1 MGFARIQSVL
11 ATPTKT
17 HTISVEAD
25 VDRGLYAFSIV
36 GIPDQA
42 IEESKDRVL
51 SALKHSGFTSPKTKH
66 QKVTVSLSPAHLK
79 KEGAH
84 FDVPIAIAFIIAS
97 EQLKISKSIDLT
109 KIFFIGEL
117 ALDGTIQ
124 KVKGVFPSL
133 LHAMREGIT
142 RVYIPRS
149 NESESTSI
157 EGVEIY
163 AVKKLSDIT
172 DHLKGTLVL
181 EPVYNSLVE
190 ETAESIH
197 TDFAH
202 VHGQETAKRALL
214 IAAAGGH
221 NIAMYGPP
229 GTGKTMLARA
239 FHGILPKL
247 SQEDAFEVT
256 SLYSASGLLAGG
268 IQYTVP
274 FRAPHH
280 TTSHV
285 ALIGGGAI
293 PRPGEV
299 TLAHRGV
306 LFLDEFPEFERRS
319 IESLRQPLEDGVVH
333 IARARGHETY
343 PAQFLLIAA
352 LNPCPCGF
360 RGSMHKDCV
369 CKETDI
375 ARYARKISGPIVD
388 RIDLWVSVE
397 HVSYDT
403 LNQNTEGNKTSRE
416 YKEDIVQARA
426 YGHARNTTIGKYNN
440 HELSSKEIQEIGNIS
455 KEALAIATKSAEKLT
470 LSPRAYFK
478 VLKVARTIAD
488 LEQSSSVL
496 AAHIL
501 EALQYRKQEEK

>member
-1 MGFARIQSVL
+1 MGFARIFSTL

-25 VDRGLYAFSIV
+25 VDRGLYNFSIV

-84 FDVPIAIAFIIAS
+84 FDVPIAIAYILAS
-97 EQLKISKSIDLT
+97 EQLKIARHIDIQKT
-109 KIFFIGEL
+109 FFVGEL

-133 LHAMREGIT
+133 LHAMREGVT
-142 RVYIPRS
+142 SVYIPKANS
-149 NESESTSI
+149 VEANSI
-157 EGVEIY
+157 TGVAIY
-163 AVKKLSDIT
+163 LVDSLSDIT
-172 DHLKGTLVL
+172 SHIKGELTLLPYIGKIV
-181 EPVYNSLVE
+181 PVIAVF
-190 ETAESIH
+190 H

-202 VHGQETAKRALL
+202 IHGQETAKRALT
-214 IAAAGGH
+214 IAASGGH

-239 FHGILPKL
+239 FHSILPAL
-247 SQEDAFEVT
+247 SQEEAFEVT
-256 SLYSASGLLAGG
+256 SMYSASGLLQGG
-268 IQYTVP
+268 IQYVPP
-274 FRAPHH
+274 FRSPHH
-280 TTSHV
+280 SSSHV
-285 ALIGGGAI
+285 ALLGGGAI

-299 TLAHRGV
+299 TLAHHGV
-306 LFLDEFPEFERRS
+306 LFLDEFPEFERRT
-319 IESLRQPLEDGVVH
+319 IECLRQPLEDGVVH

-343 PAQFLLIAA
+343 PADFLLVAA

-360 RGSMHKDCV
+360 RGAQHKECT

-375 ARYARKISGPIVD
+375 ARYERKLSGPIVD
-388 RIDLWVSVE
+388 RIDLWVHVE
-397 HVSYDT
+397 HVPYET
-403 LNQNTEGNKTSRE
+403 LNTDMRDAKKSEE
-416 YKEDIVQARA
+416 YAKEIVTARI
-426 YGHARNTTIGKYNN
+426 YSEKRNSKISKKLNQ
-440 HELSSKEIQEIGNIS
+440 HLSSKDIQDAGNVS
-455 KEALAIATKSAEKLT
+455 AEALQIAVKSAEKLH

-488 LEQSSSVL
+488 LEASALVL
-496 AAHIL
+496 SAHVL
-501 EALQYRKQEEK
+501 EALQYRRQEK